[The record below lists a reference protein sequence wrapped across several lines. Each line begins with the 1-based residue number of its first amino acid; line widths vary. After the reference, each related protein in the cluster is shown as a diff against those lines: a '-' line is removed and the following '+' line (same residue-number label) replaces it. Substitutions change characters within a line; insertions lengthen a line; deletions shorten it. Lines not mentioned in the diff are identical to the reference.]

1 MRLDQMPYHSMPTLA
16 VLPFRQFSI
25 GWTWQ
30 LRALKLFP
38 DSQLSWKRYFYDNG
52 SGHARAAV
60 FASYEEAMEAA
71 DEFNSRTNELV
82 AQAVPD
88 PVLQSSTTLKVEK
101 ALTAARRIQGE
112 EELMEREAIK
122 RNANLPR
129 LPAQELKLHNTM
141 ESLLQPLHE
150 ELERAPY
157 LEIVAIPRFN
167 MCLRRVDDQTWEQ
180 IGALSPKRSQICLR
194 EVTAKGFGL
203 SGADHWGR
211 TKAQIRALLLPRAN
225 QLLQL
230 ASVKQMLA
238 EARMRGQRVLV
249 CGGFVFWYEDDG
261 VPRWVVKN
269 TGGESSS
276 DEGNTLWHEGTILS
290 RNHGRI
296 VVLPY
301 IKENGEKVQGHTKN
315 APHDGKAI
323 PRHPD
328 QYVTLPFEILDGDLM
343 IGLFGELHYE

>member
-1 MRLDQMPYHSMPTLA
+1 
-16 VLPFRQFSI
+16 
-25 GWTWQ
+25 
-30 LRALKLFP
+30 
-38 DSQLSWKRYFYDNG
+38 
-52 SGHARAAV
+52 
-60 FASYEEAMEAA
+60 MEAA
-71 DEFNSRTNELV
+71 DEFNSRTSELV
-82 AQAVPD
+82 VKAVPD

-112 EELMEREAIK
+112 EELMEREAVK
-122 RNANLPR
+122 RNAHLPR
-129 LPAQELKLHNTM
+129 LSVQELKLHNTM
-141 ESLLQPLHE
+141 ESLRQPLHE

-157 LEIVAIPRFN
+157 VDVVALPQFN
-167 MCLRRVDDQTWEQ
+167 TCLRRIDDHTWEQ

-261 VPRWVVKN
+261 VRRWVLKTRVASPAAKKG
-269 TGGESSS
+269 TPCGTRERSYPRTMVGSSCFPIS
-276 DEGNTLWHEGTILS
+276 RRTRKRFKGTRKMHRTMERRCLGILAS
-290 RNHGRI
+290 
-296 VVLPY
+296 
-301 IKENGEKVQGHTKN
+301 
-315 APHDGKAI
+315 
-323 PRHPD
+323 
-328 QYVTLPFEILDGDLM
+328 TLPSLLRSWM
-343 IGLFGELHYE
+343 VTS